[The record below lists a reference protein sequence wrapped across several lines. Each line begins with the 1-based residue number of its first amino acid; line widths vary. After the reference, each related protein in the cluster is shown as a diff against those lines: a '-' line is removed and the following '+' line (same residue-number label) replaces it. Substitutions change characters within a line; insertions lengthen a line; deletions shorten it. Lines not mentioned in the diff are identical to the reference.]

1 MVVFV
6 HPLPSQSWLRSI
18 SAQNISTKL
27 ISGTHPKSRLVPT
40 VLHATVE
47 KPTTWKTPLLPSQ
60 LHCPRE
66 CLFSP
71 KVALRKVQVVN
82 VLNDMTLTV
91 LRQAN
96 EAGRTQSRLNR
107 TTISHTLRNRQFLH
121 HLARARRCLK

>member
-6 HPLPSQSWLRSI
+6 HPLLSQSWLRSI

-27 ISGTHPKSRLVPT
+27 ISGTHPKSRLVLT
-40 VLHATVE
+40 VLYATVE

-71 KVALRKVQVVN
+71 KVALRKVVN
-82 VLNDMTLTV
+82 VLNDMTPTV

-107 TTISHTLRNRQFLH
+107 TTISHILRNRQSLH
-121 HLARARRCLK
+121 RLARARRCLK